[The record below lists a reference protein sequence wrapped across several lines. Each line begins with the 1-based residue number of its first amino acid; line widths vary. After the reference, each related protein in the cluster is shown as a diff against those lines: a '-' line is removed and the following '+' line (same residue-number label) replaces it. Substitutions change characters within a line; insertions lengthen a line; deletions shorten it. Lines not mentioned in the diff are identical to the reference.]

1 MLLFSAALIAGLV
14 LLVISSD
21 KFIEHAALV
30 AEKLEVSPIV
40 IGVILVGLGTSA
52 PEMVVS
58 AIASFDHAPG
68 IAIGNVL
75 GSNIANI
82 ALVFGATL
90 LFSAV
95 PVTKDL
101 MRKEVPLVLIIT
113 LVTGWLLHDGTLSF
127 SDGIVLVCMFIIMM
141 IVMLKG
147 SKNLEEQLSSE
158 LPEDDG
164 SPVGKSLC
172 ISLVSLVILIGSSK
186 LLVWGAIGI
195 ASALG
200 VSDMVI
206 GLTIVAVGT
215 SLPELAA
222 SISSVR
228 KGHHDI
234 AIGNI
239 LGSNMFNLATVL
251 PLPALIAP
259 GVIDQ
264 TTSGRD
270 FYWVLGLTVALSL
283 LIYGFAKTKNQS
295 IPRWI
300 AIPLLV
306 SYAVY
311 IFFVSTGDSV

>member
-1 MLLFSAALIAGLV
+1 
-14 LLVISSD
+14 
-21 KFIEHAALV
+21 
-30 AEKLEVSPIV
+30 
-40 IGVILVGLGTSA
+40 
-52 PEMVVS
+52 
-58 AIASFDHAPG
+58 
-68 IAIGNVL
+68 
-75 GSNIANI
+75 
-82 ALVFGATL
+82 
-90 LFSAV
+90 
-95 PVTKDL
+95 
-101 MRKEVPLVLIIT
+101 
-113 LVTGWLLHDGTLSF
+113 
-127 SDGIVLVCMFIIMM
+127 
-141 IVMLKG
+141 
-147 SKNLEEQLSSE
+147 
-158 LPEDDG
+158 
-164 SPVGKSLC
+164 
-172 ISLVSLVILIGSSK
+172 
-186 LLVWGAIGI
+186 
-195 ASALG
+195 
-200 VSDMVI
+200 MVI